1 MAGFDNHLV
10 HVLHLARSREKERMQ
25 NALFILHFA
34 RKANSNI
41 RLNTSLLQN
50 ANMMATGKG
59 ETVNC
64 ILRNPC
70 EIAKS
75 HLSLLT
81 VNIYGGLPSDLRYCH
96 KLFTC
101 I

>member
-10 HVLHLARSREKERMQ
+10 HVIHLARSREKKGRK

-41 RLNTSLLQN
+41 RLNTSLWPN
-50 ANMMATGKG
+50 ANVMARGKG

-70 EIAKS
+70 EVRNHTLA
-75 HLSLLT
+75 
-81 VNIYGGLPSDLRYCH
+81 C
-96 KLFTC
+96 
-101 I
+101 